1 MTMLKIQN
9 NRLIMSAAGMPPVY
23 LFRNKHKIIEEHLME
38 GMPLGTMDNFPYE
51 LKEME
56 LFSGDTILLMS
67 DGFPE
72 LQNQHNEMFG
82 YKRAKN
88 SFEEVAEKEPEKII
102 EYLKEEGNRW
112 ADNKDP
118 DDDITFVIIKVK

>member
-1 MTMLKIQN
+1 LKIKN

-23 LFRNKHKIIEEHLME
+23 LFRNKYKIIEEHLME
-38 GMPLGTMDNFPYE
+38 GMPLGTMENFPYE

-56 LFSGDTILLMS
+56 LFSGDTLLLMS

-72 LQNQHNEMFG
+72 LQNANNEMFG

-88 SFEEVAEKEPEKII
+88 SFEEVAEKEPEPII
-102 EYLKEEGNRW
+102 TYLKEAGSRW
-112 ADNKDP
+112 TSDKDP
-118 DDDITFVIIKVK
+118 DDDVTFVVIKIK